1 MVSYQ
6 NSFKKRASETGSAL
20 VYILIAIALLAAL
33 TASFMKPSSQQT
45 TAQSSFKA
53 ITEMKAQIAFI
64 RSSIQ
69 ECVLNYA
76 SGDLSDDANI
86 TAGVNKSYPFTPTDP
101 YFALTSGAGAA
112 STTNPNDQL
121 RHIGCPGN
129 PGSSKDHADIFGG
142 SSGKFLPPPVDLFEE
157 WEYYNGEDGVFF
169 YTRTDKTD
177 AFLQTALQK
186 LDDQFSECEADII
199 DATGGDI
206 ELLDAAAGDPI
217 CPNGSTCFRL
227 WMITSGTSTYNGDAD
242 DDEGTTGANC
252 P

>member
-1 MVSYQ
+1 MTYIKNLYNKRVSE
-6 NSFKKRASETGSAL
+6 RGSAL

-45 TAQSSFKA
+45 TAQSSFKS

-69 ECVLNYA
+69 ECVLNYSGGDA
-76 SGDLSDDANI
+76 SDTANMP
-86 TAGVNKSYPFTPTDP
+86 TAVNEPYPLTPTDG
-101 YFALTSGAGAA
+101 YFALSSGAGAA
-112 STTNPNDQL
+112 AATKPDDTLKQ
-121 RHIGCPGN
+121 IGCPGN
-129 PGSSKDHADIFGG
+129 PGSSKDHSDIFGG

-157 WEYYNGEDGVFF
+157 WEYYNGTDGVFF
-169 YTRTDKTD
+169 YTQTDKTD

-199 DATGGDI
+199 DASGGDI
-206 ELLDAAAGDPI
+206 ELVSAAAGDPI
-217 CPNGSTCFRL
+217 CPDGSTCFRV
-227 WMITSGTSTYNGDAD
+227 WMITNGSAVYNGDTD
-242 DDEGTTGANC
+242 LDEETGVIC

>member
-1 MVSYQ
+1 MGF
-6 NSFKKRASETGSAL
+6 NKKLLNKRVSETGSAL

-53 ITEMKAQIAFI
+53 ITEIKAQIAFI

-69 ECVLNYA
+69 ECVLNY
-76 SGDLSDDANI
+76 SGGDVSDTANMP
-86 TAGVNKSYPFTPTDP
+86 AAVNEPYPLTPTDG
-101 YFALTSGAGAA
+101 YFALTSGTGAA
-112 STTNPNDQL
+112 ASTNPNDQL

-157 WEYYNGEDGVFF
+157 WEYYNGADGVFF
-169 YTRTDKTD
+169 YTQTDKTD

-199 DATGGDI
+199 DASGGDI
-206 ELLDAAAGDPI
+206 ELLDGDPGSPI
-217 CPNGSTCFRL
+217 CPDGSTCFRV
-227 WMITSGTSTYNGDAD
+227 WIITSGTSTYNGDTDGEELAA
-242 DDEGTTGANC
+242 TC